1 MIKDLKHGDL
11 FEDSLY
17 IYEKELVSSSK
28 NPYLK
33 LKGKNINVDT
43 PVMFFN
49 WDLSDLQDIFDC
61 LENNKFVTVS
71 GIFESTDRYKN
82 IKCEDIQ
89 FIDNPDTTF
98 FYKSSKKSIEQML
111 NELEN
116 YINLIQDTKV
126 KSMVESLIGF
136 SGKYHNQFITMS
148 AAKKNHHA
156 YKHGLL
162 EHSLEVV
169 NLALVMSELNL
180 DLNKD
185 ILIASCL
192 LHDLGKIF
200 ELQEIA
206 ENVYDY
212 AELSKLISHIA
223 YGANLVFYHCKLN
236 DVPLDLENHIVH
248 CILAHHARLEHGSP
262 VEPKTKEAWLVHN
275 ADKTSACLN

>member
-17 IYEKELVSSSK
+17 IYEKELVSTGK

-49 WDLSDLQDIFDC
+49 WDLSDLQDIFDYI
-61 LENNKFVTVS
+61 ENNKFVTIS

-89 FIDNPDTTF
+89 FIDNPDINY
-98 FYKSSKKSIEQML
+98 FYKSCKKPLAQML
-111 NELEN
+111 VELDN
-116 YINLIQDTKV
+116 YINMLQDEKV
-126 KSMVESLIGF
+126 RNMVHSLIGK
-136 SGKYHNQFITMS
+136 SGVYHNEYITMS
-148 AAKKNHHA
+148 AAKRNHHA

-162 EHSLEVV
+162 EHSLEVA
-169 NLALVMSELNL
+169 NLTLVMSELNL
-180 DLNKD
+180 ELNKD
-185 ILIASCL
+185 ILIASAL

-212 AELSKLISHIA
+212 SELSKLISHIA
-223 YGANLVFYHCKLN
+223 YGSNLIFYHCKLN
-236 DVPLDLENHIVH
+236 DVSKELENHIIH
-248 CILAHHARLEHGSP
+248 CILSHHARLEHGSP